1 MTTMTTMTSTLLQ
14 VKNGLQHAPAVST
27 LSATAQSECLQNIKH
42 KIENWVE
49 TKIIKGEMTKTKPG
63 SISYLFYGEKPS
75 KQSIN
80 IKLGRSGEYLSKE
93 LVASNP
99 QLELLKCGIQ
109 QIENRKI
116 DVDLLFRNR
125 ETNVVYYRELKAN
138 IELDTEKL
146 PATIQKCHSIQ
157 KFIAEKYEGCEVD
170 VGILNW
176 SVYDRKCLT
185 AGISNIKAFEK
196 ENVKIEH
203 MGDFLKIVCVDWEET
218 DYYGFFRALGDKI
231 SATFV

>member
-1 MTTMTTMTSTLLQ
+1 MSSLLLS
-14 VKNGLQHAPAVST
+14 VKNGLQHNPTITNTITDA
-27 LSATAQSECLQNIKH
+27 CIGNIKQ
-42 KIENWVE
+42 KIECWIE
-49 TKIIKGEMTKTKPG
+49 TKIMKGEMTKTKPG
-63 SISYLFYGEKPS
+63 SISYLLFGEKPS

-80 IKLGRSGEYLSKE
+80 IKLGRLGEYLSQE
-93 LVASNP
+93 LVSANP
-99 QLELLKCGIQ
+99 NLELLDCGIQ
-109 QIENRKI
+109 QMENRKK

-157 KFIAEKYEGCEVD
+157 KHISEKYEGCVVD

-185 AGISNIKAFEK
+185 AGISNIKSFEK

-203 MGDFLKIVCVDWEET
+203 MGDFLKIVCIDWEET
-218 DYYGFFRALGDKI
+218 DYYEFFRSIGNKI

>member
-1 MTTMTTMTSTLLQ
+1 MTSLLLS
-14 VKNGLQHAPAVST
+14 VKNGLQHNPLISNTIST
-27 LSATAQSECLQNIKH
+27 ECVGTIKQ
-42 KIENWVE
+42 KIESWVE
-49 TKIIKGEMTKTKPG
+49 TKILKCEMTKTKPG
-63 SISYLFYGEKPS
+63 SISYLLYGEKPS

-80 IKLGRSGEYLSKE
+80 IKLGRLGEYLSQE
-93 LVASNP
+93 LVSANP
-99 QLELLKCGIQ
+99 NLELLNCGIQ
-109 QIENRKI
+109 QMENKKK

-218 DYYGFFRALGDKI
+218 DYYGFFRSIGDKI
-231 SATFV
+231 TATFV